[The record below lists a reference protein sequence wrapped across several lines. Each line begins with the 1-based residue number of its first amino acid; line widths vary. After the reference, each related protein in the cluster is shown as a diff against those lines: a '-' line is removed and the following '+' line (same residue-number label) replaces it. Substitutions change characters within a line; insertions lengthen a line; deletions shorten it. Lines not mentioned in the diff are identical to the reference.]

1 MKNNTPPQDTGGD
14 VIICCPRCG
23 ACGNEE
29 KALEQQIAIPE
40 VEVGVRSL
48 YRYATKSDMVIIF
61 TGGICAIVGGAALP
75 LMILFYGRL
84 QGTFQDFSNNAGSP
98 QDAFTAQVNGMV
110 GDFVYLAL
118 VEFATIYIAMVG
130 FIYTG
135 ERISNQIRKHYLKSC
150 LRQNVGCFDAQLS
163 SGEVTS
169 SITAE
174 IDVIR
179 AGMSEKMALCITAFA
194 TFFSAFVISFV
205 AYWKLTLVLLST
217 VVAMLSVMGVCS
229 AFLVKY
235 SIPWMGCLSQAGV
248 VAGDVIGSIKNTIA
262 FGTEKRLALLYDR
275 HLVDAE
281 VHGYRVKVV
290 SAFMI
295 AGITLVATLNYGLSF
310 WVGSKFLLAGELSVS
325 SVLIILMAVM
335 LGAFDLGNVAPH
347 IQAFNAALSTAKKIY
362 STIDR
367 LPPPDLDPD
376 AEEGRKLPLIGGAI
390 RFENVRHI
398 YPSRPD
404 VVVLNDFTLEIPAGK
419 TTAIVGSSGS
429 GKSSIIALLE
439 RFYNPVG
446 GKITLEGQDIRQLN
460 LKWFRRTISLVEQ
473 EPMLSNTTVF
483 ENIAQGLIGSKF
495 ENESHGRKELLVF
508 DAAKKAFAHDF
519 ICGLNDG
526 YQTRV
531 GERGSRLSGGQ
542 RQRIAIARSIISEPR
557 SRTPLCGNGTPP
569 LRRLVGPANIII
581 SSSSGRSHKCTG

>member
-1 MKNNTPPQDTGGD
+1 MKTNTSLPSFRRDA
-14 VIICCPRCG
+14 ILCCPKCG
-23 ACGNEE
+23 ACGNESE
-29 KALEQQIAIPE
+29 ALEQQVSIPE
-40 VEVGVRSL
+40 VEVGVKSL
-48 YRYATKSDMVIIF
+48 YRYATNADMAFIMVS
-61 TGGICAIVGGAALP
+61 GICAVVGGAALP

-84 QGTFQDFSNNAGSP
+84 QGTFQDFSNHAGSP
-98 QDAFTAQVNGMV
+98 QDAFLAQVNSMV
-110 GDFVYLAL
+110 GNFVYLAIL
-118 VEFATIYIAMVG
+118 EFATIYIAMVG

-150 LRQNVGCFDAQLS
+150 LRQNVGCFDTQLS

-169 SITAE
+169 SITAD

-179 AGMSEKMALCITAFA
+179 AGMSEKIALCITAFA
-194 TFFSAFVISFV
+194 TFFSAFIISFV

-217 VVAMLSVMGVCS
+217 VVALLSVMGICS

-235 SIPWMGCLSQAGV
+235 SIPWMGCQSQAGV
-248 VAGDVIGSIKNTIA
+248 VAGDVLGSIKNTIA
-262 FGTEKRLALLYDR
+262 FGTEKRLALFYDS
-275 HLVDAE
+275 HLAEAE
-281 VHGYRVKVV
+281 VYGYKVKVV
-290 SAFMI
+290 SAVMI

-310 WVGSKFLLAGELSVS
+310 WVGSGFLVAGELSVS
-325 SVLIILMAVM
+325 SVIIILMAVM

-347 IQAFNAALSTAKKIY
+347 IQAFNAALSSAKKIY

-367 LPPPDLDPD
+367 LPPPDLDPE
-376 AEEGRKLPLIGGAI
+376 AEEGRQLPLVGGSI

-404 VVVLNDFTLEIPAGK
+404 AVVLDNFTLDIPAGK

-446 GKITLEGQDIRQLN
+446 GRITLEGQDIRNLN
-460 LKWFRRTISLVEQ
+460 LKWLRRTISLVEQ
-473 EPMLSNTTVF
+473 EPMLSDTTVF

-495 ENESHGRKELLVF
+495 ENESPGRKELLVF
-508 DAAKKAFAHDF
+508 DAARKAFAHDF
-519 ICGLNDG
+519 IRGLNDG

-531 GERGSRLSGGQ
+531 GERGGRLSGGQ
-542 RQRIAIARSIISEPR
+542 RQRIAIARSIISEPKSIPHR
-557 SRTPLCGNGTPP
+557 RGNGTPP
-569 LRRLVGPANIII
+569 
-581 SSSSGRSHKCTG
+581 

>member
-1 MKNNTPPQDTGGD
+1 MKNRRSLLDIAKD
-14 VIICCPRCG
+14 VIFHCPNCG
-23 ACGNEE
+23 ACGSES
-29 KALEQQIAIPE
+29 KALEQQVAIPE
-40 VEVGVRSL
+40 VEVDVKSL
-48 YRYATKSDMVIIF
+48 YRYATRSDMGLIF
-61 TGGICAIVGGAALP
+61 FSGICAVVGGAALP

-84 QGTFQDFSNNAGSP
+84 QGTFQDFSNHAGSP
-98 QDAFTAQVNGMV
+98 QDAFLAQVNGMV
-110 GDFVYLAL
+110 GNFVYLAI

-150 LRQNVGCFDAQLS
+150 LRQNVGCFDTQLS

-169 SITAE
+169 AITAD

-179 AGMSEKMALCITAFA
+179 AGISEKIALCITAFA
-194 TFFSAFVISFV
+194 TFFSAFIISFV

-217 VVAMLSVMGVCS
+217 VVGLISVMGICS
-229 AFLVKY
+229 TFLVKY

-248 VAGDVIGSIKNTIA
+248 VAGDVLGSIKNTIA
-262 FGTEKRLALLYDR
+262 FGTEKRLALYYEN
-275 HLVDAE
+275 HLVEAE
-281 VHGYRVKVV
+281 VHGYKVKVV
-290 SAFMI
+290 SAAMI
-295 AGITLVATLNYGLSF
+295 SGITLVATLNYGLSF
-310 WVGSKFLLAGELSVS
+310 WVGSGFLLAGELSVS
-325 SVLIILMAVM
+325 NVIIILMAVM

-347 IQAFNAALSTAKKIY
+347 LQAFNAALSSAKKIY

-376 AEEGRKLPLIGGAI
+376 TEEGRKLPLIGGSI

-404 VVVLNDFTLEIPAGK
+404 VVVLNDFSLDIPAGK

-439 RFYNPVG
+439 RFYKPVAG
-446 GKITLEGQDIRQLN
+446 RITLEGQDIRNLN
-460 LKWFRRTISLVEQ
+460 MKWFRRTISLVEQ
-473 EPMLSNTTVF
+473 EPMLSDTTVF

-495 ENESHGRKELLVF
+495 ENESPGRKELLVF
-508 DAAKKAFAHDF
+508 DAARKAFAHDF
-519 ICGLNDG
+519 ICGLADG

-531 GERGSRLSGGQ
+531 GERGGRLSGGQ

-557 SRTPLCGNGTPP
+557 SNTPSTPF
-569 LRRLVGPANIII
+569 
-581 SSSSGRSHKCTG
+581 